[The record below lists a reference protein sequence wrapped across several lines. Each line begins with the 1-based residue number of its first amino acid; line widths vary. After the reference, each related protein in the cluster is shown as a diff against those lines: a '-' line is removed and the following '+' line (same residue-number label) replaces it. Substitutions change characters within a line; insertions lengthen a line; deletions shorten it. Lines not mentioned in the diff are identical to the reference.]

1 MTRRFPLYI
10 LALSILSCA
19 GCSRF
24 EYDEKLTVNK
34 EAFSQ
39 RPPRSLAVLPFANAA
54 KVKKANELA
63 REQIY
68 AHLAPLNYQDT
79 ELSKVDTTLS
89 NLSVRYQLEPD
100 EVPPP
105 LIRRSGLADAILSG
119 NVVSISKRWAL
130 FYSHIRVVLDIQL
143 TDSRTNEVIYHNVA
157 SGRNSRFTAPTSIL
171 DLFSGAWDTILH
183 LRDNEVDETMEDLS
197 EHIAKTFPNP
207 SYAGQEELN
216 IRDAKLELPRNP
228 MQPGDIL
235 VLEFLG
241 TPDRKA
247 LVDIGTIQVNAVV
260 PEVEPGKYQLRYRIP
275 PGTKVD
281 YAVMRL
287 RLLQEPD
294 RQVEVTL
301 YNQPFSVMPAP
312 VGP

>member
-105 LIRRSGLADAILSG
+105 LIRRPGLADAILSG
-119 NVVSISKRWAL
+119 EFAPGSR
-130 FYSHIRVVLDIQL
+130 LDEQML
-143 TDSRTNEVIYHNVA
+143 AGRFGVSRTPVREVLRELAA
-157 SGRNSRFTAPTSIL
+157 SGLVEMRPRRGTIVAAPTASQI
-171 DLFSGAWDTILH
+171 DTLFGAMAELEATCARLSAS
-183 LRDNEVDETMEDLS
+183 RD
-197 EHIAKTFPNP
+197 
-207 SYAGQEELN
+207 
-216 IRDAKLELPRNP
+216 
-228 MQPGDIL
+228 
-235 VLEFLG
+235 
-241 TPDRKA
+241 
-247 LVDIGTIQVNAVV
+247 
-260 PEVEPGKYQLRYRIP
+260 
-275 PGTKVD
+275 
-281 YAVMRL
+281 
-287 RLLQEPD
+287 
-294 RQVEVTL
+294 
-301 YNQPFSVMPAP
+301 
-312 VGP
+312 